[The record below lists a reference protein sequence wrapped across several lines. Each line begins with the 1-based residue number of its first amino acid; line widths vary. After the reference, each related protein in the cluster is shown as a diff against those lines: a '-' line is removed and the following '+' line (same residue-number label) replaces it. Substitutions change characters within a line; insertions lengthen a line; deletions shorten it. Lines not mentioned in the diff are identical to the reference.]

1 MIRRFLVGFL
11 ATFGVV
17 FLIVLL
23 AAGGGLWWWIDT
35 FEEPEPLPDR
45 VVLAIDLH
53 GSLDEA
59 SPFDPLAGLFPE
71 EAGLGLVDLV
81 DTLDRAAADPRVTGA
96 LFDLSGASIGLA
108 QTQELRAAVFR
119 FRAAG
124 KTAVAFA
131 DSYEGGSVG
140 PYYLASAFDRIWM
153 QPSGLLGLTG
163 VSMEMPMARG
173 LLDEIGLLPEFEQRF
188 EFKGAMAPLTDSTM
202 PPAVRDNLS
211 RVAGSLYG
219 QVVSGVAS
227 TRRLGGT
234 AVAALI
240 DRGPL
245 LANDARSNGL
255 IDALGYRSDAE
266 ASLGLTA
273 DTGVGAARYL
283 ASAGRPNAEGARV
296 ALIHLDG
303 EIERGNG
310 DGFGNPLTVGA
321 AQMASVIDEVL
332 DDHEVRGVILRI
344 SSPGGS
350 YVAADTI
357 RHDVERLRAAGLP
370 VIVSFAD
377 VAASGGYFAA
387 LPANHIL
394 AHPGTLTGS
403 IGAVGGKVSGAGLL
417 DKLDVTID
425 RIEIGENAGMFSVAR
440 PFSDSQRQHLRRI
453 MDAIYADFAEKV
465 GEARGLSASE
475 VDAVARGR
483 VWTGEDAQRVGLVD
497 GLGGYA
503 EAMQLTRQAVG
514 LAPDAAIERV
524 RFPRGL
530 GSLGDLI
537 DLLRAGEIR
546 QTLTKM
552 QDVAI
557 YLETLMRLVPG
568 RADGFARAEA
578 PALGPVR

>member
-1 MIRRFLVGFL
+1 MIRRFLVGML
-11 ATFGVV
+11 ATLGALSLVV
-17 FLIVLL
+17 VLAV
-23 AAGGGLWWWIDT
+23 AAGVWWWIDT
-35 FEEPEPLPDR
+35 FDDPEPLPDR
-45 VVLAIDLH
+45 IVLSVELQ
-53 GSLDEA
+53 GSIGEA
-59 SPFDPLAGLFPE
+59 SPFDPLAELFPE
-71 EAGLGLVDLV
+71 QAGLGLVDVV
-81 DTLDRAAADPRVTGA
+81 DALDRAAADPRVAGA
-96 LFDLSGASIGLA
+96 FFDLSGASLGLA

-124 KTAVAFA
+124 KTAIAFA

-163 VSMEMPMARG
+163 VSMEIPMARG
-173 LLDEIGLLPEFEQRF
+173 LLEKAGLLPEFEQRF
-188 EFKGAMAPLTDSTM
+188 EFKGVMAPLTESSM

-219 QVVSGVAS
+219 QVVSGISS

-255 IDALGYRSDAE
+255 VDGLGYRSDAA
-266 ASLGLTA
+266 ASIGLTA
-273 DTGVGAARYL
+273 ETDVPAARYL
-283 ASAGRPNAEGARV
+283 AAAGRPHAEGARV
-296 ALIHLDG
+296 ALVHLDG
-303 EIERGNG
+303 EIARTQAER
-310 DGFGNPLTVGA
+310 FGAPLGA
-321 AQMASVIDEVL
+321 SAGQLAAIVDEILEDEQVRAVL
-332 DDHEVRGVILRI
+332 LRI

-357 RHDVERLRAAGLP
+357 RHDVERLRTAGLP

-387 LPANHIL
+387 LPANHII
-394 AHPGTLTGS
+394 AHPATLTGS

-417 DKLDVTID
+417 DKLEVSID
-425 RIEIGENAGMFSVAR
+425 RVEIGQNAGMFSLSR

-453 MDAIYADFAEKV
+453 MDAIYADFAGRV
-465 GEARGLSASE
+465 GEARGLSDSE

-497 GLGGYA
+497 GLGGYT
-503 EAMQLTRQAVG
+503 EAMQLTRQTIG
-514 LAPDAAIERV
+514 LAPDAPVERV
-524 RFPRGL
+524 RFPRGI
-530 GSLGDLI
+530 GSLDSLV
-537 DLLRAGEIR
+537 DALRAGEIR

-552 QDVAI
+552 QDIAI
-557 YLETLMRLVPG
+557 YLETLVRLVPG
-568 RADGFARAEA
+568 RGDGLVQAGA
-578 PALGPVR
+578 PVLSPVR

>member
-1 MIRRFLVGFL
+1 MIRRFLFGFL
-11 ATFGVV
+11 ATFGVL

-45 VVLAIDLH
+45 VVLAVDLH

-59 SPFDPLAGLFPE
+59 SPFDPLAELFPE

-81 DTLDRAAADPRVTGA
+81 DALDRATADPRVTGA

-163 VSMEMPMARG
+163 VSMETPLARG
-173 LLDEIGLLPEFEQRF
+173 LLDQIGLTPEFEQRF
-188 EFKGAMAPLTDSTM
+188 EFKGAMAPLTETEM
-202 PPAVRDNLS
+202 PPAVRDNLT

-234 AVAALI
+234 AVASLI

-255 IDALGYRSDAE
+255 IDALGYRSDA
-266 ASLGLTA
+266 AATLGLTA
-273 DTGVGAARYL
+273 DTGVDPARYL
-283 ASAGRPNAEGARV
+283 AVAGRPNAEGTRV

-303 EIERGNG
+303 EIERGDG
-310 DGFGNPLTVGA
+310 DGFGNPLNAGA
-321 AQMASVIDEVL
+321 ARVASVVDEVL
-332 DDHEVRGVILRI
+332 DDHEVRAVILRI

-357 RHDVERLRAAGLP
+357 RHDIERLRDAGLP

-417 DKLDVTID
+417 EKLDVTID
-425 RIEIGENAGMFSVAR
+425 RIEIGENAGMFSVTR
-440 PFSDSQRQHLRRI
+440 PFSDTQRQHLRRI

-465 GEARGLSASE
+465 GEARGLSTSE

-503 EAMQLTRQAVG
+503 EAMQLTRQTIG

-524 RFPRGL
+524 SFPRSL
-530 GSLGDLI
+530 GSIGELM
-537 DLLRAGEIR
+537 DLLRAGQIR

-552 QDVAI
+552 QDIAI
-557 YLETLMRLVPG
+557 YLETLMRLAPG
-568 RADGFARAEA
+568 RAGGLVRAEA
-578 PALGPVR
+578 PVLGSVR